1 MARAL
6 TRKSKITAG
15 GAGPDKAAD
24 AKPVRRAASP
34 GRPARLSREMIL
46 EKSVELLAEHSI
58 EGFTLA
64 RVADALDTVSM
75 ALYNYFPSREA
86 LLNAV
91 ADHICKQFRMPKAK
105 PGQSWQD
112 TLRAWLWAVKKHAEK
127 NPVIFKIMGVDGRT
141 SAGWLSITY
150 TVGKT
155 LHDQGLRGRELA
167 AAVWLFCSQAIGLLL
182 SEYGQGSFRTSIS
195 LSHVEQLG
203 PEQQAFFLELR
214 SYHIPLTTEELLE
227 EGFND
232 LIAGLERKIAAVK
245 AQKAG
250 KARK

>member
-1 MARAL
+1 MARAV
-6 TRKSKITAG
+6 TRKAKVTISSADTGANAG
-15 GAGPDKAAD
+15 G
-24 AKPVRRAASP
+24 KPARRAASP

-46 EKSVELLAEHSI
+46 EKSVALLAEHSI

-105 PGQSWQD
+105 AGQSWQD

-127 NPVIFKIMGVDGRT
+127 NPVIFKVMGVDGRT

-150 TVGKT
+150 TVGRT
-155 LHDQGLRGRELA
+155 LHEQGLRGRELA
-167 AAVWLFCSQAIGLLL
+167 ATVWLFCSQAIGLLL
-182 SEYGQGSFRTSIS
+182 SEYGQGSFRSS
-195 LSHVEQLG
+195 LSLSQLEQLG
-203 PEQQAFFLELR
+203 PEQQEFFLQLR
-214 SYHIPLTTEELLE
+214 NYHVPLTAEELLE

-232 LIAGLERKIAAVK
+232 LIANLERKIALLGTK
-245 AQKAG
+245 
-250 KARK
+250 

>member
-1 MARAL
+1 MARAV
-6 TRKSKITAG
+6 TRKAKITAG
-15 GAGPDKAAD
+15 SAVPEKQTD
-24 AKPVRRAASP
+24 AKPARRASSP

-46 EKSVELLAEHSI
+46 EKSMELLVEHSV

-105 PGQSWQD
+105 AGQAWQD

-127 NPVIFKIMGVDGRT
+127 NPVIFKVMGVDGRT
-141 SAGWLSITY
+141 SAGWLSITH

-155 LHDQGLRGRELA
+155 LHEQGLRDRELA

-182 SEYGQGSFRTSIS
+182 SEYGQGSFRSS
-195 LSHVEQLG
+195 LSLSQLEQLG

-214 SYHIPLTTEELLE
+214 SYHVPLTTEELLE

-232 LIAGLERKIAAVK
+232 LIANLERKLALL
-245 AQKAG
+245 G
-250 KARK
+250 KK

>member
-1 MARAL
+1 MARAV
-6 TRKSKITAG
+6 TRKTKATTG
-15 GAGPDKAAD
+15 GAVSGAKSSD
-24 AKPVRRAASP
+24 ARPVRRAASP

-46 EKSVELLAEHSI
+46 AKSVELLVEHSI

-112 TLRAWLWAVKKHAEK
+112 KLRAWLWAVKKHAEK
-127 NPVIFKIMGVDGRT
+127 NPVIFKVMGVDGRT

-155 LHDQGLRGRELA
+155 LHEQGLRDRELA

-182 SEYGQGSFRTSIS
+182 SEYGQGSFRTSLS
-195 LSHVEQLG
+195 LSHLEQLG
-203 PEQQAFFLELR
+203 PEQQAFFLQLR
-214 SYHIPLTTEELLE
+214 NYHVPLTAEELLE

-232 LIAGLERKIAAVK
+232 LIANLERKIALL
-245 AQKAG
+245 G
-250 KARK
+250 KK

>member
-1 MARAL
+1 MARAV
-6 TRKSKITAG
+6 TRKAKLTAG
-15 GAGPDKAAD
+15 SAVPEKQTD
-24 AKPVRRAASP
+24 AKPARRASSP

-46 EKSVELLAEHSI
+46 EKSMELLVEHSV

-105 PGQSWQD
+105 ADQAWQD

-127 NPVIFKIMGVDGRT
+127 NPVIFKVMGVDGRT
-141 SAGWLSITY
+141 SAGWLSITH
-150 TVGKT
+150 TVGRT
-155 LHDQGLRGRELA
+155 LHEQGLRDRELA

-182 SEYGQGSFRTSIS
+182 SEYGQGSFRSS
-195 LSHVEQLG
+195 LSLSQLEQLG
-203 PEQQAFFLELR
+203 PEQQAFFLDLR
-214 SYHIPLTTEELLE
+214 NYHVPLTTEELLE

-232 LIAGLERKIAAVK
+232 LIASLERKIARL
-245 AQKAG
+245 G
-250 KARK
+250 KQ